1 MKVVREV
8 GMLVGVLKVV
18 VKVSVTV
25 VPPVTVVLVPVEVIV
40 IEEVVEAE
48 ELGVVVGPVLE
59 VEETDPVPVADV
71 VVTEPEA
78 EVVETDEVE
87 VGVEVDD
94 AEDGVQPGR
103 VKVPLE
109 LPEPPTTI
117 QFLEH
122 AASPAVGE
130 V

>member
-1 MKVVREV
+1 M
-8 GMLVGVLKVV
+8 
-18 VKVSVTV
+18 KVSVTV

-59 VEETDPVPVADV
+59 AEETDPVPVADV

-78 EVVETDEVE
+78 EVVERDEVE

-109 LPEPPTTI
+109 LPESPSTI